1 MYGPLQ
7 GRRGCRIAMVR
18 RMSPTLDLLKRASWR
33 AEVLFKQR
41 GSFRT
46 IVWLTEDAG
55 GHRAQFETA
64 CSAPVGISNDE
75 VLSALGREM
84 AADFRRDAVG
94 VVRFAVAYP
103 ARIVT
108 ISTMLGGERL
118 RRQVQIVAV
127 EAHDDCGA
135 HLRGTREII
144 HRGRAPAMLAALGK
158 IERADNS
165 LYAGLLTTCVPA

>member
-1 MYGPLQ
+1 MTPLD
-7 GRRGCRIAMVR
+7 
-18 RMSPTLDLLKRASWR
+18 DLLHSCSWTAERRFKRHDA
-33 AEVLFKQR
+33 
-41 GSFRT
+41 FRVM
-46 IVWLTEDAG
+46 VWLVERRDGTREWI
-55 GHRAQFETA
+55 ETA

-84 AADFRRDAVG
+84 AADFRCDAVG
-94 VVRFAVAYP
+94 VARFAVAYP

-144 HRGRAPAMLAALGK
+144 HRFRAPAVLAALGK